1 MIERKVLCDRCRRVL
16 VEELNRQKQKERD
29 FRIVRTRDG
38 YDEGDVDL
46 CNDCYKRFKS
56 FMTSRNQE
64 IEDSMEA
71 LRVGSKSFWPWGKSK
86 KKNH

>member
-1 MIERKVLCDRCRRVL
+1 MVERKVLCDRCRRVL
-16 VEELNRQKQKERD
+16 VEELNWQKQNERD

-46 CNDCYKRFKS
+46 CNDCYDQFKL
-56 FMTSRNQE
+56 FMTKRDQE
-64 IEDSMEA
+64 IEDGREA
-71 LRVGSKSFWPWGKSK
+71 LRKVWPW